1 MEGHLSIVPS
11 YINNLAS
18 SISTESANLVLII
31 FYLHIVKP
39 AMVKMYSLDSKE
51 LVAVS
56 ILKFRGGGI
65 LKSKD
70 RGCSSENLK

>member
-18 SISTESANLVLII
+18 FFSTESPNLVLTI
-31 FYLHIVKP
+31 FYLQIVIP

-51 LVAVS
+51 LVVVS
-56 ILKFRGGGI
+56 I
-65 LKSKD
+65 
-70 RGCSSENLK
+70 